1 MCNSQHFLRIHTVPH
16 GITPVFLFLYMCQS
30 RSLCRRLEEC
40 SMIEIRLNAL
50 GHSLNFSVIL
60 WKSWRTR
67 VNSSEP
73 FQWPFMTCKYCHFPT
88 CFCSETDAVR
98 GLGRKTVAGSE
109 SMDSIMDSIMDTM
122 WFHSNNVK
130 IIGKRWAHHENFRKS
145 HLIIS
150 SMLSQSLSSY
160 FTCF

>member
-1 MCNSQHFLRIHTVPH
+1 MCNSQHFRRIHTVPH

-73 FQWPFMTCKYCHFPT
+73 FQWCSMTCKYCQFPT

-109 SMDSIMDSIMDTM
+109 SMDSIKDTM

-130 IIGKRWAHHENFRKS
+130 ISLEKRWAHHENFRKS